1 MNYEIK
7 FTNKP
12 LFPIAYAGYWNIQ
25 TMPYY
30 MDNENLLDQADYEN
44 APYNA
49 LLFSY
54 APKMFGELQHCVEVL
69 KLNSSAIAIDIVN
82 RIEQLL
88 KDATTLPNE

>member
-12 LFPIAYAGYWNIQ
+12 LFPISYAGYWDIQ
-25 TMPYY
+25 TVPYC
-30 MDNENLLDQADYEN
+30 MDDVNLLDQANYKN

-54 APKMFGELQHCVEVL
+54 APKLFAELQHCVEVL
-69 KLNSSAIAIDIVN
+69 KLNNSAIAIDIVN
-82 RIEQLL
+82 RVEQLL
-88 KDATTLPNE
+88 KEATTLPNE